1 MPDSVAQ
8 QQLTHQL
15 QHAANYVL
23 FGGFVLALAGEMIFP
38 RFAGDVGARQT
49 AGLEAD
55 PSSVYERRLE

>member
-23 FGGFVLALAGEMIFP
+23 FRGFVLAGEMIFP

-55 PSSVYERRLE
+55 PSSVYERRLG

>member
-15 QHAANYVL
+15 QHAADYVL
-23 FGGFVLALAGEMIFP
+23 FGGFLLAGEMIFP

-49 AGLEAD
+49 AGLDAD
-55 PSSVYERRLE
+55 PSSVYERRLG